1 MDLTEKLMYITVQ
14 VRCELTDGGLS
25 RGSGFI
31 FTYSKGATTLP
42 VLITNKHVVSGA
54 SRTLLSIPYVHHEGD
69 ISERRSFNVAI
80 GDGENF
86 WVGHPDNSVDLCA
99 LPLQR
104 VFDLMLEHDPYAYH
118 VSVDE
123 SLIPS
128 QAELNKL
135 SPFEDVIMIGYPI
148 GLIDEVH
155 NAPLMR
161 KGMTATH
168 PRYDFNGSPQF
179 MIDCACFP
187 GSSGSPV
194 FLFDNGPYVE
204 DGAMNLGQ
212 RRFKFLGVLFSGPV
226 QHASG
231 DIAVIDIPTTQQLV
245 SSTDIMVNLGY
256 VIKSK
261 KLEELGV
268 VLWNMAEG

>member
-31 FTYSKGATTLP
+31 FTYSKGTTTLP
-42 VLITNKHVVSGA
+42 VLITNKHVVSGS
-54 SRTLLSIPYVHHEGD
+54 SRTLLSVPYVHREGD

-80 GDGENF
+80 GDGEDV
-86 WVGHPDNSVDLCA
+86 WVGHPDNSIDLCA
-99 LPLQR
+99 LPLQGVIER
-104 VFDLMLEHDPYAYH
+104 MLEHDPYAHH

-168 PRYDFNGSPQF
+168 PRYDFNGFPQF

-194 FLFDNGPYVE
+194 FLLDNGPYVE

-212 RRFKFLGVLFSGPV
+212 RRFKFLGVLFSRPV

-231 DIAVIDIPTTQQLV
+231 EIAVIDIPTTQQLV
-245 SSTDIMVNLGY
+245 SSTDIMVNLGN

-268 VLWNMAEG
+268 VLWNIAEG

>member
-14 VRCELTDGGLS
+14 VRCELNDGGLS

-31 FTYSKGATTLP
+31 FTYSKGTITLP
-42 VLITNKHVVSGA
+42 VLITNKHVVRGA
-54 SRTLLSIPYVHHEGD
+54 SRTLLSIPYVHREGD
-69 ISERRSFNVAI
+69 ISERRSFDVVI
-80 GDGENF
+80 GDGEDV
-86 WVGHPDNSVDLCA
+86 WVGHPDNSIDLCA
-99 LPLQR
+99 LPLQD
-104 VFDLMLEHDPYAYH
+104 VFELMHEYDPNAHH

-161 KGMTATH
+161 RGMTATH
-168 PRYDFNGSPQF
+168 PRYDFNGLPQF

-194 FLFDNGPYVE
+194 FLLDNGPYVD
-204 DGAMNLGQ
+204 DGTITLGQ

-231 DIAVIDIPTTQQLV
+231 EIAVIDIPTTQQLV
-245 SSTDIMVNLGY
+245 YSTDIMVNLGN

>member
-1 MDLTEKLMYITVQ
+1 MYITVQ

-54 SRTLLSIPYVHHEGD
+54 SRTLLSVPYVHREGD

-80 GDGENF
+80 GDGEDV
-86 WVGHPDNSVDLCA
+86 WVGHPDNSIDLCA
-99 LPLQR
+99 LPLQGVIER
-104 VFDLMLEHDPYAYH
+104 MLKHDPYAHH

-168 PRYDFNGSPQF
+168 PKYDFNGLPQF

-194 FLFDNGPYVE
+194 FLLDNGPYVE

-231 DIAVIDIPTTQQLV
+231 VIAVIDIPTTQQLV
-245 SSTDIMVNLGY
+245 SSTDIMVNLGN

-268 VLWNMAEG
+268 VLWNIAEG

>member
-1 MDLTEKLMYITVQ
+1 MDLTEKLLYITVQ

-135 SPFEDVIMIGYPI
+135 SPFEDVIMGGYPI

-194 FLFDNGPYVE
+194 FLLDNGPYVE

-226 QHASG
+226 QHANG
-231 DIAVIDIPTTQQLV
+231 EIAVIDIPTTHQLV
-245 SSTDIMVNLGY
+245 SSTDIMVNLGN